1 MIVVDTSVWI
11 DHLSAENHELI
22 YLLNN
27 DMMLMHPMV
36 IGELAVGNIRNR
48 SSTMALLTNLPRAQV
63 ADDDA
68 ELDFIESRR
77 LMGRGIGYIDARI
90 LFATWLTGD
99 DSLWA
104 RDRRL
109 VNAAHEPN
117 IAWQP

>member
-11 DHLSAENHELI
+11 DHLHGEDTGLEF
-22 YLLNN
+22 LLSRGQA
-27 DMMLMHPMV
+27 LMHPMV

-48 SSTMALLTNLPRAQV
+48 STTMALLTNLPRAQV

-68 ELDFIESRR
+68 VLDFIESRR
-77 LMGRGIGYIDARI
+77 LMGRGIGYIDAHI

-109 VNAAHEPN
+109 VNAAHELN